1 MAQAPDQR
9 IYFKNLDLLRFMAAY
24 LIVLLHCFFGWKV
37 KFGDPAFL
45 HSLLSDEA
53 LKKLEIVIHN
63 FSFGVDIFFLI
74 SGFLLTY
81 LLLCEREKTGK
92 VDILRFYIRR
102 AYRIWPLYFLLVL
115 TAPLLTYFINEQNP
129 TYPYHFLFAGNFD
142 LIENGPKSAA
152 TNHLW
157 SICIEEHFYLLC
169 PLILGFIPMKR
180 LPQALL
186 GIIFISF
193 IARAFYIPTLKDYG
207 MGMYVHTLSRIDVLA
222 LGSLFGY
229 MVYHRQLKFHH
240 PLLIRLLVY
249 IMFLL
254 VFFNVDYKAC
264 GDFLSDTMK
273 KYCFVLP
280 IAYWLGNFMFNPTA
294 LRFPGTNLFN
304 LFGKASYGIYM
315 FNPVIILLTV
325 VFFEKNGWQN
335 YFLFLLIVHLM
346 LAAVTFLSY
355 RFFEIPFLNLK
366 EKYAV
371 VKSGA
376 AKEAAVIREDGN
388 DTDNGAEIAVS
399 VVKE

>member
-1 MAQAPDQR
+1 MNRTPDQR
-9 IYFKNLDLLRFMAAY
+9 VYFKNLDLLRFVAAY

-45 HSLLSDEA
+45 SAFLPEA
-53 LKKLEIVIHN
+53 YIKKLEVIIHN
-63 FSFGVDIFFLI
+63 FSFGVDIFFMI

-81 LLLCEREKTGK
+81 LLLSEREKTGK
-92 VDILRFYIRR
+92 VDVLRFYIRR
-102 AYRIWPLYFLLVL
+102 AYRIWPLYFLLIL
-115 TAPLLTYFINEQNP
+115 TAPLLTYFINEQSP
-129 TYPYHFLFAGNFD
+129 TYPYHFFFAGNFD

-157 SICIEEHFYLLC
+157 SICIEEHFYLIC
-169 PLILGFIPMKR
+169 PLILGFIPVKR

-222 LGSLFGY
+222 IGSLFGY
-229 MVYHRQLKFHH
+229 LVYYRRIKFHH
-240 PLLIRLLVY
+240 PLPLRVMVY
-249 IMFLL
+249 TVFLL
-254 VFFNVDYKAC
+254 LFFNVDYMAS

-280 IAYWLGNFMFNPTA
+280 MGYWLANFIFNPTA
-294 LRFPGTNLFN
+294 VSVPKANWFNNL
-304 LFGKASYGIYM
+304 GKASYGIYM
-315 FNPVIILLTV
+315 FNPVVILLTV
-325 VFFEKNGWQN
+325 VLFDTMHWQN
-335 YFLFLLIVHLM
+335 YFLFLLLVHLV

-355 RFFEIPFLNLK
+355 RFFEMPFLALK

-371 VKSGA
+371 VKSGEDREA
-376 AKEAAVIREDGN
+376 EALNPEIDGQSGVAVNVIKE
-388 DTDNGAEIAVS
+388 
-399 VVKE
+399 